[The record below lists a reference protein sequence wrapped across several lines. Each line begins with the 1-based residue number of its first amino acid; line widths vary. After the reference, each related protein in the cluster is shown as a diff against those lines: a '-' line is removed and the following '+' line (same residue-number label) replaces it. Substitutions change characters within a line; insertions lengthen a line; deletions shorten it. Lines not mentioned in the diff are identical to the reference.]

1 MAQRTESKR
10 TKLTAT
16 CYASRKPWY
25 YITNIYFFNALITVL
40 SLTIFA
46 WDVERAVNRIGG
58 TFTLILTSVSYKTAW
73 SRTMPTISYM
83 TSVDKYQVA
92 SIFYLVLCCIWHSS
106 IASLNIINADL
117 KYLLDKI
124 ALGMFAL
131 FFLTIQLITVI
142 SVVVSYKKLKVYKEN
157 ERNFLSK
164 VEIDDSDDEELY

>member
-1 MAQRTESKR
+1 
-10 TKLTAT
+10 
-16 CYASRKPWY
+16 
-25 YITNIYFFNALITVL
+25 
-40 SLTIFA
+40 
-46 WDVERAVNRIGG
+46 
-58 TFTLILTSVSYKTAW
+58 
-73 SRTMPTISYM
+73 MPTISYM

-92 SIFYLVLCCIWHSS
+92 SIFYWVLCCIWHSS